1 MNTIIQEVR
10 RKIIKDN
17 NKNLESL
24 FVDTREISQYITDTK
39 AMLDE
44 IGVILVKQVLEMTDV
59 MIKDSAIRKEIG
71 LQNVQMIPKL

>member
-1 MNTIIQEVR
+1 
-10 RKIIKDN
+10 
-17 NKNLESL
+17 
-24 FVDTREISQYITDTK
+24 
-39 AMLDE
+39 MLDE